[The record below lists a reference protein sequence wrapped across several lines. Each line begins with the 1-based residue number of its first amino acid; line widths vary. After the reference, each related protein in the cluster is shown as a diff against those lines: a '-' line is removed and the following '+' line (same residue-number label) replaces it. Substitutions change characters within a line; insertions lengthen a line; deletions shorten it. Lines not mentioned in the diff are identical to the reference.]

1 MRTCISCEN
10 DGKDCQTKSNL
21 DQNIQTKKLLTSGYF
36 IPIIWGWR
44 QKKPVGKCSHGGFFD
59 SSSNK
64 EPKGGINKDK
74 LDSVHSRLH
83 YRAANMAYQAT
94 VKILT
99 QLRNE
104 IGNDAFGL
112 FLALKKNLHSLVI
125 SIDTSYS
132 MVDYIELAKDISVNI
147 VNQYGRLE
155 YAPHNYILVSFDSNN
170 AKLISNSRNPNDLT
184 NAIQTLKSYETTN
197 STLGEMYYHGLVEG
211 LKPCEYA
218 SVIYTFTDSPAK
230 DAYLKYQARALLR
243 SKQAVIYSFMS
254 QKMKTRIFQAY
265 YDVLDPLDG
274 SDNDTDL
281 ASISG
286 GLTYPIFVAD
296 RSVISE
302 FILRRL
308 QWTRLQSLLTYKTS
322 SSASVEF
329 YVDSSIDELHLDIS
343 SMGEI
348 TDISRIELRMPNNSL
363 YPITQNYINTTHL
376 YMWKILQPNTGA
388 WYLTTSEG
396 FDYDVQIQGKT
407 SIICLST
414 LQKEM
419 EPNTDTSGYTQLT
432 TEPIIDSDLLILT
445 TCENLQF
452 SNANISL
459 IDQSGIIIA
468 SYSPFESNP
477 LGTLT
482 KIRVPQEQFRIQ
494 TIITLDNG
502 TKIQRIE
509 KQLISPTLF
518 SIELTNQPYI
528 VAPGAMIP
536 MNYTIKS
543 TISDQVSIRLQ
554 IIDTMNLMGNDGM
567 EKNLTFINET
577 SGIYTV
583 TFPENYGQ
591 KFATNLVIFSVST
604 QNNQTKK
611 FSYENDETVSV
622 YLELISS
629 SIIKTNNYFIISFLL
644 LLYYICAHN

>member
-1 MRTCISCEN
+1 
-10 DGKDCQTKSNL
+10 
-21 DQNIQTKKLLTSGYF
+21 
-36 IPIIWGWR
+36 
-44 QKKPVGKCSHGGFFD
+44 
-59 SSSNK
+59 
-64 EPKGGINKDK
+64 
-74 LDSVHSRLH
+74 
-83 YRAANMAYQAT
+83 
-94 VKILT
+94 
-99 QLRNE
+99 
-104 IGNDAFGL
+104 
-112 FLALKKNLHSLVI
+112 
-125 SIDTSYS
+125 
-132 MVDYIELAKDISVNI
+132 
-147 VNQYGRLE
+147 
-155 YAPHNYILVSFDSNN
+155 
-170 AKLISNSRNPNDLT
+170 
-184 NAIQTLKSYETTN
+184 
-197 STLGEMYYHGLVEG
+197 
-211 LKPCEYA
+211 
-218 SVIYTFTDSPAK
+218 
-230 DAYLKYQARALLR
+230 
-243 SKQAVIYSFMS
+243 
-254 QKMKTRIFQAY
+254 
-265 YDVLDPLDG
+265 
-274 SDNDTDL
+274 
-281 ASISG
+281 
-286 GLTYPIFVAD
+286 
-296 RSVISE
+296 
-302 FILRRL
+302 
-308 QWTRLQSLLTYKTS
+308 
-322 SSASVEF
+322 
-329 YVDSSIDELHLDIS
+329 
-343 SMGEI
+343 
-348 TDISRIELRMPNNSL
+348 
-363 YPITQNYINTTHL
+363 
-376 YMWKILQPNTGA
+376 MWKILQPNTGA